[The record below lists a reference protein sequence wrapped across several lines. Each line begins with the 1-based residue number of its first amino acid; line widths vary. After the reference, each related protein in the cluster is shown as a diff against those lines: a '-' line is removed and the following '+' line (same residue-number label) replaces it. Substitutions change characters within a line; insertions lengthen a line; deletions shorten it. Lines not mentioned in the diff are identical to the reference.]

1 MAVDR
6 CICRSITFEHALARA
21 RALGVRSVGALQHHL
36 PVGTG
41 CGRCVP
47 YMQRA
52 LATGEVDLPVLDD
65 AEAERWMERSGVRLL
80 GEEE

>member
-6 CICRSITFEHALARA
+6 CICRNITFAHGLSVART
-21 RALGVRSVGALQHHL
+21 LGVHTVGALQHH
-36 PVGTG
+36 VGIGTN
-41 CGRCVP
+41 CGRCIP

-52 LATGEVDLPVLDD
+52 LMTGEVDLPVLGD
-65 AEAERWMERSGVRLL
+65 AEMEALMERSGIRLL

>member
-6 CICRSITFEHALARA
+6 CICRNITFAHGLACARA
-21 RALGVRSVGALQHHL
+21 IGAHTVFVLQHHV
-36 PVGTG
+36 PIGTG
-41 CGRCVP
+41 CGRCIP

-52 LATGEVDLPVLDD
+52 LMTGETDLPVLSDTE
-65 AEAERWMERSGVRLL
+65 AEALMERSGVRLL